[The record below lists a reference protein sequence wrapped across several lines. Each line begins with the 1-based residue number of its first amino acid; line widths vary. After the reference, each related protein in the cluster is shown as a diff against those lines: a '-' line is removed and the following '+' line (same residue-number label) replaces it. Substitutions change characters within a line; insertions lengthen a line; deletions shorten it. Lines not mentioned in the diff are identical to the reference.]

1 MVSAILGGMKMS
13 DNSAR
18 ENTFASSKPIGQ
30 VLICDQTRCF
40 SLVELSY
47 FLTLIALVL
56 SPFYFGGSG
65 RPQISN
71 VVMAIAAILNWI
83 STKPRVEKWWASG
96 LCFAAYTI
104 LVDLLVFVAHCDQTS
119 IQAPLYYMY
128 NFLIWVHLVTLS
140 SKIGTGRILK
150 SFNLTL
156 WAVFAMEL
164 LLVVTGTG
172 RMFGVSR
179 AMGTFNDP
187 NQMAN
192 WIVCAATMLAAIGWA
207 INRSWVNMY
216 VATGMATIAVAYTAS
231 RSGALGLLPL
241 ILSCCVIAGYWLI
254 SLVAGRKRVK
264 IAVLALSC
272 VLVIVLSV
280 CLIAAPQ
287 RVVLRAEAMMNRIT
301 NWLGRFRDTSSNT
314 SFEGRG
320 YDRLWKFPEYLLLG
334 AGEGANHRWETR
346 TIFSGEIHSTPAGV
360 LFCYG
365 LPGTFCLGTFLYKT
379 WSGLPS
385 GLLKFLLLAPLLY
398 GLGTYNL
405 RNWCLWIVFAIFNV
419 ITRHVVASH
428 GESRSG

>member
-1 MVSAILGGMKMS
+1 MN
-13 DNSAR
+13 DNSGSD
-18 ENTFASSKPIGQ
+18 NTFALNKPIGQ
-30 VLICDQTRCF
+30 VLIYDRTRCF
-40 SLVELSY
+40 SLVKLSY
-47 FLTLIALVL
+47 LLTLIALVL

-65 RPQISN
+65 KPQISH
-71 VVMAIAAILNWI
+71 VVMAIAAILNVI
-83 STKPRVEKWWASG
+83 STKTRVEKWWASG
-96 LCFAAYTI
+96 LFFAAYTMSVG
-104 LVDLLVFVAHCDQTS
+104 LVVFVAHCDLTTL
-119 IQAPLYYMY
+119 QAPLYYMF

-140 SKIGTGRILK
+140 SKIGTARILK

-164 LLVVTGTG
+164 LLLVTGTG
-172 RMFGVSR
+172 RMYGASR

-192 WIVCAATMLAAIGWA
+192 WIVCVSTMLAAIGWA

-216 VATGMATIAVAYTAS
+216 VAAGMATIAVAYTAS

-241 ILSCCVIAGYWLI
+241 ILSCCVIAGHWLI

-264 IAVLALSC
+264 IAVLTLLC

-280 CLIAAPQ
+280 CLTADPQ
-287 RVVLRAEAMMNRIT
+287 GVALRAETTMNRII

-334 AGEGANHRWETR
+334 AGEGANYRWERR

-385 GLLKFLLLAPLLY
+385 RLLKFLLLAPLLY

-419 ITRHVVASH
+419 ITRHVAASH
-428 GESRSG
+428 GKSGCG